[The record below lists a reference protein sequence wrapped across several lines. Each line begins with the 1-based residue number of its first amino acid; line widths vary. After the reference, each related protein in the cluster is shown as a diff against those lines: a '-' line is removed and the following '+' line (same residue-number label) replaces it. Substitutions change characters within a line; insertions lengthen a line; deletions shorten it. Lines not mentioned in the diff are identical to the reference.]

1 MKRSHKFRLFS
12 NLTFENINNTFEA
25 TGKGGL
31 YELQPASLVRQENC
45 GRKCLTSLHPDCY
58 TGMSSPELRLAS
70 LKIDVACVQI
80 PLPSGK
86 VGVCMGIILHKF
98 KK

>member
-1 MKRSHKFRLFS
+1 MKRSHKFLLFS

-45 GRKCLTSLHPDCY
+45 GRKYFTSLIHPDCY

-86 VGVCMGIILHKF
+86 VDV
-98 KK
+98 

>member
-12 NLTFENINNTFEA
+12 NLTFKNINNTFEA

-80 PLPSGK
+80 PLLSGK
-86 VGVCMGIILHKF
+86 GGV
-98 KK
+98 